1 MALKPKEVKDK
12 IKGVIHLVMSHFD
25 ENGDLDEKA
34 IRTVVSHIA
43 KKLEGE
49 DAVFVT
55 TASTGEFYAMTDE
68 ECNAVIQITVEEVA
82 GRFPVFGGT
91 GRSGTRLTTEL
102 SQKAQDAGAD
112 GVMVVNPYY
121 QPVTEDGLYRHYKT
135 IAENIDIGVMIYN
148 NPFTTKL
155 WIPPH
160 LMARISKIDNVIAN
174 KENVSDIAAYY
185 FMQRAVDPDDMVIV
199 CGIGQLVF
207 PFFALLGCPGF
218 VTEFANF
225 APEIAVD
232 IYKACRDRDFDKAVV
247 LTDRIAP
254 YYEFRAG
261 LMKKRSKIPTVA
273 CSVVAGPDLVLVHS
287 IIKEAMDLIGL
298 PSGPVREPLEQ
309 ITSEEKQELKKV
321 LEQMG
326 VL

>member
-34 IRTVVSHIA
+34 IRTSVSHIA

-68 ECNAVIQITVEEVA
+68 ECNAVIRITVEEVA

-160 LMARISKIDNVIAN
+160 LMARISKIDFTIRLPKAEIGKKRPAVL
-174 KENVSDIAAYY
+174 KAAE
-185 FMQRAVDPDDMVIV
+185 RCAIKNTLEE
-199 CGIGQLVF
+199 I
-207 PFFALLGCPGF
+207 
-218 VTEFANF
+218 
-225 APEIAVD
+225 PEIT
-232 IYKACRDRDFDKAVV
+232 I
-247 LTDRIAP
+247 
-254 YYEFRAG
+254 
-261 LMKKRSKIPTVA
+261 S
-273 CSVVAGPDLVLVHS
+273 
-287 IIKEAMDLIGL
+287 
-298 PSGPVREPLEQ
+298 LEQ
-309 ITSEEKQELKKV
+309 
-321 LEQMG
+321 EQ
-326 VL
+326 